1 MIYQIY
7 EWHILRNINYVPRY
21 LCFLVSE
28 EEMKHDP
35 NQIIRIIRWCN
46 EISSYIQK
54 KYLKE
59 NGIEEIMIHISAC
72 SKTLDISYYNKI
84 KELSR
89 FCKLCFYHG
98 DQKEY
103 EGFGLPVIVVI
114 GKSGREEIADAIRA
128 MAKDDV
134 RPEDVSGE
142 VLEKYLTFSH
152 TPDCIIKTGGAHLV
166 DFLIWQSVYS
176 EFFFLDL
183 NWENIRKI
191 DLLRAFRDY
200 QARNRDLEHN
210 TNP

>member
-1 MIYQIY
+1 
-7 EWHILRNINYVPRY
+7 
-21 LCFLVSE
+21 
-28 EEMKHDP
+28 MKHDL

-54 KYLKE
+54 KCIKE
-59 NGIEEIMIHISAC
+59 NGIEEIMIHISA
-72 SKTLDISYYNKI
+72 SSESIDTSYYDKI
-84 KELSR
+84 RELSG
-89 FCKLCFYHG
+89 FCKLCLYYG
-98 DQKEY
+98 DKKEKT
-103 EGFGLPVIVVI
+103 GSGLPVIVVI

-128 MAKDDV
+128 MAKDNV
-134 RPEDVSGE
+134 VPEEVSSE

-183 NWENIRKI
+183 NWERIRKI

-200 QARNRDLEHN
+200 QARSRRFGA
-210 TNP
+210 